1 MTDAP
6 DPGLTDLTPLGIA
19 EDLNKQ
25 ASDLRVMAEHLE
37 ATARKI
43 CPPCGHWL
51 DGHSYRKCGQP
62 KGHGGNCG

>member
-1 MTDAP
+1 MTAP
-6 DPGLTDLTPLGIA
+6 DPGLTDLTPLEMA
-19 EDLNKQ
+19 EDLNRQ
-25 ASDLRVMAEHLE
+25 ASDLSVMAAHLE